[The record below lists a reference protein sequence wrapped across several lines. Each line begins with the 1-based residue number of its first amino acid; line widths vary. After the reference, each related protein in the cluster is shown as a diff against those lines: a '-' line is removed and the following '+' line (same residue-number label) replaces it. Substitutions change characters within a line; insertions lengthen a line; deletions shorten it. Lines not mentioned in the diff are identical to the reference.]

1 MRKVTAN
8 FQHRQIYGYVIQQI
22 VFDSPAGAQTFSEGE
37 EEGQHENHEKAEYEL
52 KRGADA
58 EVVGE

>member
-1 MRKVTAN
+1 MCDIHVRYTYPSLS
-8 FQHRQIYGYVIQQI
+8 FLFSIH
-22 VFDSPAGAQTFSEGE
+22 TFYFLQVGNLQNSEGE
-37 EEGQHENHEKAEYEL
+37 EEGQHENHEKAEDEL